1 MYGLLRRLFA
11 PRWQHPDPEVRRQAL
26 ARLDPSQTEQREALQ
41 ALAHDSESDIRLAAL
56 LALDDIQGLFD
67 AYSDHRQQ
75 EAWFNAMC
83 QRLGGL
89 EGNTDLHQRQA
100 LVEQL
105 DESRLLNAIALQG
118 DNLNLRLTALARLTD
133 DNDLIT
139 QACHNGVATVRH
151 RAAERIEDEES
162 LKRLLKE
169 ARRDRHVVRLARE
182 KLGQK
187 RTDAEWLAQQQQ
199 QREQL
204 LQQLEQQARVPWE
217 PLYGGRLRHLEREW
231 KGLAHPPSAEQ
242 EQRFHHA
249 MLGCRRTL
257 HDHETQEQARQQS
270 LARRDEAERTRN
282 QLLDGLEET
291 LEGLHHATE
300 ITEQD
305 IDSLRAQRQLFS
317 QRWQALSDLHTPSE
331 LARQRYTQAIVQ
343 YEQCLD
349 AWHRWQDISVTLE
362 QALTNNDYSAMKR
375 LLKACAWPET
385 LTPPA
390 LIQRAQATL
399 ATESKEIDD
408 SHQASVSLSTL
419 EAELD
424 SFEHLLERGAF
435 KSASQLHQRLKP
447 QIEGLKTAD
456 AKPLKAR
463 LKQLGARLAELRDWR
478 GFVAGPKREQLCA
491 SIDALANDQHMAEA
505 ALDRHHRQ
513 LVKEWKSLGD
523 AAANREQSTRFRA
536 ASERIHER
544 LGPWRDQLSQEREAN
559 LSAREQLCEQL
570 ETLLAQP
577 AENADPDVLR
587 EIRDKARHQWR
598 HYSPVPRERS
608 EAVGQRFGKI
618 RHQLQTLI
626 DQRAEQIASQKH
638 ALIEEVKAL
647 RSDEQQPLAQRIS
660 QTKQL
665 QQRWRQLGRAPKGAE
680 QSLWKAFRHECDQL
694 FAQRDAHKNEQ
705 AARQQQ
711 QLDAMQVLI
720 DQMDSWQPTTAR
732 EASVLEDFLS
742 QVNGL
747 EPLPRNRRSE
757 GMQRRLSG
765 IVRAKRERLSR
776 LEIADTVEQWHL
788 ILPLVN
794 AHLAADQRYLAGE
807 AAETVNATE
816 VISTPLPAAF
826 IAAHHTRNRQR
837 HTTPLPLSAEDKAAL
852 ADSVSRLRVHLTLL
866 TSGSVRQTDEPLRL
880 AIQVER
886 LNEGIRQERSR
897 PEEIIDVLAALLAL
911 GPISAEQWEREVKE
925 LDNLLSDL
933 ARVPPP

>member
-26 ARLDPSQTEQREALQ
+26 ARLDPNQTEQREALQ

-56 LALDDIQGLFD
+56 LALDDVKGLVE
-67 AYSDHRQQ
+67 AYPDHCQQ
-75 EAWFNAMC
+75 EAWFNAMY
-83 QRLGGL
+83 QRLSGL

-105 DESRLLNAIALQG
+105 DEPRLLNAIALQG

-204 LQQLEQQARVPWE
+204 LQQLEQQSRAPWE

-231 KGLAHPPSAEQ
+231 KALTQPPSAEQ

-317 QRWQALSDLHTPSE
+317 QRWQALSDLHTSSE
-331 LARQRYTQAIVQ
+331 SARQRYTQAIVQ

-349 AWHRWQDISVTLE
+349 AWQRWQDISVTLE
-362 QALTNNDYSAMKR
+362 QALTDNDYSAMKR
-375 LLKACAWPET
+375 LLKACAWPKT

-399 ATESKEIDD
+399 ATEPQETDD
-408 SHQASVSLSTL
+408 SHQAPASLSTY

-435 KSASQLHQRLKP
+435 ENSRCQAAESTPETTGCAPGR
-447 QIEGLKTAD
+447 TT
-456 AKPLKAR
+456 
-463 LKQLGARLAELRDWR
+463 RLA
-478 GFVAGPKREQLCA
+478 
-491 SIDALANDQHMAEA
+491 
-505 ALDRHHRQ
+505 
-513 LVKEWKSLGD
+513 
-523 AAANREQSTRFRA
+523 RFCCWA
-536 ASERIHER
+536 
-544 LGPWRDQLSQEREAN
+544 
-559 LSAREQLCEQL
+559 
-570 ETLLAQP
+570 
-577 AENADPDVLR
+577 
-587 EIRDKARHQWR
+587 KA
-598 HYSPVPRERS
+598 
-608 EAVGQRFGKI
+608 
-618 RHQLQTLI
+618 
-626 DQRAEQIASQKH
+626 
-638 ALIEEVKAL
+638 
-647 RSDEQQPLAQRIS
+647 
-660 QTKQL
+660 
-665 QQRWRQLGRAPKGAE
+665 
-680 QSLWKAFRHECDQL
+680 
-694 FAQRDAHKNEQ
+694 
-705 AARQQQ
+705 
-711 QLDAMQVLI
+711 
-720 DQMDSWQPTTAR
+720 
-732 EASVLEDFLS
+732 
-742 QVNGL
+742 
-747 EPLPRNRRSE
+747 
-757 GMQRRLSG
+757 
-765 IVRAKRERLSR
+765 
-776 LEIADTVEQWHL
+776 
-788 ILPLVN
+788 
-794 AHLAADQRYLAGE
+794 
-807 AAETVNATE
+807 
-816 VISTPLPAAF
+816 
-826 IAAHHTRNRQR
+826 
-837 HTTPLPLSAEDKAAL
+837 
-852 ADSVSRLRVHLTLL
+852 
-866 TSGSVRQTDEPLRL
+866 
-880 AIQVER
+880 
-886 LNEGIRQERSR
+886 
-897 PEEIIDVLAALLAL
+897 
-911 GPISAEQWEREVKE
+911 
-925 LDNLLSDL
+925 
-933 ARVPPP
+933 